1 MAQGIKIVPI
11 KFHDKKQY
19 VFHVIGTDAV
29 LRYDVMRH
37 EFQIIIAGVI
47 TQRINWDM
55 TFAKFEIECKY
66 QFGKIVEKSFGL
78 N

>member
-19 VFHVIGTDAV
+19 VFHVIGTFAT
-29 LRYDVMRH
+29 LRYDIIRH
-37 EFQIIIAGVI
+37 EFQVIVAGNVI
-47 TQRINWDM
+47 RRVNMDM
-55 TFAKFEIECKY
+55 TFVDFENECKY